1 VSRWSWSRKKDPPPE
16 VRIGEASGDRAGT
29 FCICGE
35 KGKVELGAPGDAC
48 RIDGR
53 FPAMDPGPS
62 TVSGKK
68 ILELPSTSWSKKFF
82 AAVRKLATSKVQP
95 AREW

>member
-1 VSRWSWSRKKDPPPE
+1 VTAPALLH
-16 VRIGEASGDRAGT
+16 I
-29 FCICGE
+29 GE
-35 KGKVELGAPGDAC
+35 KGKVELGAP
-48 RIDGR
+48 
-53 FPAMDPGPS
+53 AMRAELTVASQPWIRARS